1 MANSTP
7 VMKKAQ
13 EYPLYSLVIQAYK
26 QEKYIRQTLKG
37 AFDQTYP
44 NLEIIVC
51 DDASPD
57 HTWEIIEEEVR
68 NYKGPHKIIL
78 HKNAENLA
86 IAGAASLA
94 MKLPLGEVII
104 WNDGDDISEPNRVM
118 RIYEEFTR
126 LGAETMMLWCDN
138 LSIDALSNPVYEKHI
153 RLYKRHSPVK
163 LQDIKARTL
172 GSGMGPG
179 GTNMAWKRIVSDS
192 FPPISKEFLGWDFII
207 TFRALLI
214 GRIAHIQEKL
224 IRYRTH
230 PESTTNSGRPTNL
243 KKEYEKRAK
252 GDCCFIQYFAQHLID
267 ISTIAAQTQ
276 DPKLIREYTRIEF
289 IIQNLIRRQI
299 VSFEIM
305 SNFPNLSLKTLW
317 KAIPYPGFHRHFIY
331 AILYKLGFYHK

>member
-78 HKNAENLA
+78 HKNAENLG

-138 LSIDALSNPVYEKHI
+138 LSIDALSNP
-153 RLYKRHSPVK
+153 LY
-163 LQDIKARTL
+163 
-172 GSGMGPG
+172 
-179 GTNMAWKRIVSDS
+179 
-192 FPPISKEFLGWDFII
+192 
-207 TFRALLI
+207 
-214 GRIAHIQEKL
+214 
-224 IRYRTH
+224 
-230 PESTTNSGRPTNL
+230 
-243 KKEYEKRAK
+243 
-252 GDCCFIQYFAQHLID
+252 
-267 ISTIAAQTQ
+267 
-276 DPKLIREYTRIEF
+276 
-289 IIQNLIRRQI
+289 
-299 VSFEIM
+299 
-305 SNFPNLSLKTLW
+305 
-317 KAIPYPGFHRHFIY
+317 
-331 AILYKLGFYHK
+331 